1 MANKRLLAAV
11 FALSSLLPLA
21 ARADTLKVYAAASL
35 GPALEEIADLY
46 EAKDLGPVAVIS
58 ASSSSLARQI
68 ENGAPADLFISAN
81 IAWVD
86 YLDKKGFLAAGTRR
100 ALATNRLVLIA
111 PKVKPLT
118 LKVAPGLALAEA
130 LGKRPLA
137 ICDPDH
143 VPCGIYAREA
153 LTALGV
159 WDTLAPRAVRAGNAR
174 MALAWVARGEA
185 SAGVVYASDALAE
198 PRVVT
203 VGLFPPDT
211 HTPIVYQAAMLRTH
225 NNNPAAFIKFLT
237 GDKGQSVL
245 KRYGFTPPAGGR

>member
-11 FALSSLLPLA
+11 FALSSLLPLVA
-21 ARADTLKVYAAASL
+21 QADTLKVYAAASL
-35 GPALEEIADLY
+35 GPALEEIAGLY
-46 EAKDLGPVAVIS
+46 ESEDLGSVSVVS

-86 YLDKKGFLAAGTRR
+86 YLDIKGLLAAQPRQS
-100 ALATNRLVLIA
+100 LAGNRLVLIA
-111 PKVKPLT
+111 PKTKPLT
-118 LKVAPGLALAEA
+118 LKVAPGLALDEA

-159 WDTLAPRAVRAGNAR
+159 WGTLAPKAVRAGNAR

-185 SAGVVYASDALAE
+185 GAGVVYASDAQGEL
-198 PRVVT
+198 RVVT
-203 VGLFPPDT
+203 VGLFPSDT
-211 HTPIVYQAAMLRTH
+211 HEPVVYQAAILRAH
-225 NNNPAAFIKFLT
+225 NNNPAAFINFLT
-237 GDKGQSVL
+237 GSKGQSVL